1 MTPPQP
7 PRPSGGSF
15 RAFRHRKYL
24 SFWSAALI
32 SNIGAWLS
40 NLTVPYVIFQ
50 ITGSALLT
58 GFATVAQFLPSFV
71 LGPVAGWLADRY
83 DRRMVLLFTQSG
95 MAVTAIALWLLWSNG
110 FHNIWALLA
119 LVGLQGIVQGLN
131 MPAWQ
136 SFVHDLVPR
145 SDLASAVALNSL
157 QFNAARSIGP
167 MIAGAIITVLGPAGS
182 FGLNAV
188 SYVAVLT
195 VLFIIR
201 ADGSQSH
208 GQPTGNF
215 LTAARYL
222 LSQPGLVLSVVVAI
236 LVSSLI
242 NPVMQFTVVFA
253 GSVFEVGAWPLGLM
267 NGAVGIGAL
276 LVVPFVAGSA
286 GFSRADT
293 VRLGLLLM
301 GVGMVGFAV
310 SPNWMVV
317 SGALII
323 LGAGFLASI
332 SATNTAIQLIVA
344 EPFRGRVMAVRIML
358 YTLSYPVGA
367 LIMGAVSDRVGP
379 RPVVLGAAAIML
391 LAWALMAFRRRT
403 YSLNHLDDPYDDSF
417 DGPSAQSPVESR

>member
-1 MTPPQP
+1 MTTPQR
-7 PRPSGGSF
+7 PRFVSESL
-15 RAFRHRKYL
+15 RAFRHRKYF
-24 SFWSAALI
+24 SFWCAALI

-40 NLTVPYVIFQ
+40 NLTVPYVLFE
-50 ITGSALLT
+50 ITGSALIT
-58 GFATVAQFLPSFV
+58 GFATVAQFLPSFL
-71 LGPVAGWLADRY
+71 LGPTAGWLADRF
-83 DRRMVLLFTQSG
+83 DRRKVLLFTQSG
-95 MAVTAIALWLLWSNG
+95 MAVTAIALWVLWVSG
-110 FHNIWALLA
+110 IHNIWALLA

-131 MPAWQ
+131 MPTWQ

-195 VLFIIR
+195 VLFVIR
-201 ADGSQSH
+201 ADRGRGH
-208 GQPTGNF
+208 GRPPGNF

-222 LSQPGLVLSVVVAI
+222 LTQPGLVLSVVIAI
-236 LVSSLI
+236 LVSALI

-253 GSVFEVGAWPLGLM
+253 GSVFHVGAWPLGLM

-286 GFSRADT
+286 AFSRADT

-301 GVGMVGFAV
+301 GAGMVGFAL
-310 SPNWMVV
+310 SPNWIVA
-317 SGALII
+317 SGALVV

-344 EPFRGRVMAVRIML
+344 EPFRGRVMAIRIMF

-367 LIMGAVSDRVGP
+367 LVMGALSDRLGP
-379 RPVVLGAAAIML
+379 RPVVLAGAVIML
-391 LAWALMAFRRRT
+391 LAWGLLAFRRRT

-417 DGPSAQSPVESR
+417 DGPSAQPIGESR

>member
-1 MTPPQP
+1 MTPP
-7 PRPSGGSF
+7 PRPRPAGGSL

-50 ITGSALLT
+50 ITESALLT

-83 DRRMVLLFTQSG
+83 DRRKVLLFTQSG

-145 SDLASAVALNSL
+145 ADLASAVALNSL

-201 ADGSQSH
+201 ADSSEER

-222 LSQPGLVLSVVVAI
+222 LTQPGLVLSVVVAI

-253 GSVFEVGAWPLGLM
+253 GSVFHVGAWPLGLM

-286 GFSRADT
+286 GFSRADI

-310 SPNWMVV
+310 SPNWMVA
-317 SGALII
+317 SGALIV

-344 EPFRGRVMAVRIML
+344 EPFRGRVMAIRIMF
-358 YTLSYPVGA
+358 YTLAYPVGA
-367 LIMGAVSDRVGP
+367 LVMGAVSDRVGP
-379 RPVVLGAAAIML
+379 RPVVLGAAVIML

-417 DGPSAQSPVESR
+417 DGPSAHSPVQSR